1 MTKPIAES
9 VIVLTGASSGIG
21 RATALELARRG
32 ASVVVAARRTPL
44 LEEVVLESQRMGG
57 QALAVPTDVTS
68 EAAVQNLAQQAVE
81 RFGRIDV
88 WINNAGVLA
97 AGRFQDIPSEVF
109 NRVIE
114 TNFLGYVYGA
124 RTVLPQ
130 FLLQGY
136 GILINNASLDSQM
149 GAPYFSPYVAAKF
162 AVRGF
167 SESLREE
174 LEALDKMDIRV
185 CTVMPATID
194 TPLFQHAANY
204 TGRAVKALPP
214 VYDVQM
220 AVKTFVSLIE
230 HPQREVFVGS
240 AGRLLTA
247 MHSAMPGMAEQTFAH
262 QVDKGH
268 LSQEQDATPTHGN
281 VFEPVAYGATATG
294 GWKDQKQ
301 P

>member
-1 MTKPIAES
+1 M
-9 VIVLTGASSGIG
+9 G
-21 RATALELARRG
+21 RATALDLARRG
-32 ASVVVAARRTPL
+32 ASVVVAARRAPL
-44 LEEVVLESQRMGG
+44 LEEVALECQRMGG

-68 EAAVQNLAQQAVE
+68 EAAVQTLARQALS

-124 RTVLPQ
+124 RAALAQ
-130 FLLQGY
+130 FLLQGS

-174 LEALDKMDIRV
+174 LEALAQSDIRV

-204 TGRAVKALPP
+204 TGRAIKALPP
-214 VYDVQM
+214 VYDVQT

-240 AGRLLTA
+240 AARMLTA
-247 MHSAMPGMAEQTFAH
+247 MHSNMPGMAEQTFAR

-268 LSQEQDATPTHGN
+268 LSQERNAPPTPGN
-281 VFEPVAYGATATG
+281 LFEPALEGTTASG
-294 GWKDQKQ
+294 GWKDQK
-301 P
+301 